1 MNKQINFGNSKG
13 LIINDYNVKNKIF
26 DYLFNSLNLSKY
38 RYVMLN
44 NVQRLSFLKKS
55 TLCFSQILK
64 DIIIL

>member
-13 LIINDYNVKNKIF
+13 LIINDLNVKNKIF

-44 NVQRLSFLKKS
+44 NIQ
-55 TLCFSQILK
+55 
-64 DIIIL
+64 D